1 MPIAQL
7 LLLIILFLLFYAP
20 DPGGDAEDP
29 VKTHKGYQYVGYPH
43 SITAIW

>member
-20 DPGGDAEDP
+20 DRGGDAEDT
-29 VKTHKGYQYVGYPH
+29 VKAQEGHQYVGYPH
-43 SITAIW
+43 ITAIW